1 MKRVVILG
9 PGGSGKTTLAMRL
22 SEITGLKLV
31 ELDKV
36 FWGPELAARPR
47 EQWIKLQQ
55 ELTAEKEWILDGD
68 LGRYDAV
75 EVRLQSA
82 DTIIFLDLPLMLC
95 AWRAL
100 RRSRERA
107 DFWFWLLRYRQQS
120 GPLLMKLIAHHAAHA
135 KLHVLRTPGAVR
147 EFLSATAR
155 NQSG

>member
-36 FWGPELAARPR
+36 FWGPELAATPR

-68 LGRYDAV
+68 LGPYDAV

-120 GPLLMKLIAHHAAHA
+120 GPLLMKLIAQHAAHA

-147 EFLSATAR
+147 EFLSAAAR

>member
-36 FWGPELAARPR
+36 FWGPELAATPR

-68 LGRYDAV
+68 LGPYDAV

-120 GPLLMKLIAHHAAHA
+120 GPLLMKLIAQHEAHA
-135 KLHVLRTPGAVR
+135 KLHVLRTPDSVR

>member
-9 PGGSGKTTLAMRL
+9 PGGPGKTTLAMRL

-36 FWGPELAARPR
+36 FWGREVAATAR
-47 EQWIKLQQ
+47 EQWIRLQQ

-68 LGRYDAV
+68 LGPYDAV

-82 DTIIFLDLPLMLC
+82 DTVIFLDLPLVLC

-107 DFWFWLLRYRQQS
+107 DFWFWLLRYRQKS
-120 GPLLMKLIAHHAAHA
+120 GPLLMRLIAQHAAHA
-135 KLHVLRTPGAVR
+135 KLHVLRTPTAIR
-147 EFLSATAR
+147 EFLSAAAR
-155 NQSG
+155 NQPG